1 MTYSVVLM
9 CQTVVDLHAK
19 HVGRGGGQRGWL
31 NFHVQHPDRHC
42 TRQQNPLFAVHAN
55 NNYSNMIVNQCGAGW
70 GGFEGAGSWAIGVL
84 GGGGSTMGLEGGR
97 LKIVFKCEHN
107 LLQFSG
113 ILCMVMILLQAA
125 VL

>member
-31 NFHVQHPDRHC
+31 NFHVQHPDRQC
-42 TRQQNPLFAVHAN
+42 SRQQNYVLAVHAIIHSCN
-55 NNYSNMIVNQCGAGW
+55 TTINRCGAGW
-70 GGFEGAGSWAIGVL
+70 GGFEGAGSWAIRVL